1 MNEHRRLLL
10 QALAAAGAAGL
21 AGACGSDDQTSSAK
35 AASAEPPLETTRLRL
50 PKVPSACLAPQYV
63 AEALLRDEGF
73 DRIEYVGE
81 GMVSSG
87 VPGAQR
93 MGAGEVD
100 IGMNFAAPLVVAID
114 MGAPIVV
121 LAGVHAGCFELFAN
135 ENVRTIKDLKGK
147 SVAILGRNSAQ
158 HIFLA
163 SIATSVGID
172 PNRDIRWVDHPPAEG
187 KRLLAEGAIDAYLG
201 FPPDPQELR
210 AKKVGRLLLNSAVDR
225 PWSQYFCCMISANRE
240 WAARHPVAA
249 RRAVR
254 AILKAS
260 ELCATDP
267 DVGARAFLAQGFN
280 FDPGYARQA
289 LRELPYGKWRDYN
302 PEETLR
308 FYTLRLREAEM
319 IKGSPQKIIA
329 SGSDWR
335 IVDRL
340 RKEMKS

>member
-1 MNEHRRLLL
+1 
-10 QALAAAGAAGL
+10 
-21 AGACGSDDQTSSAK
+21 
-35 AASAEPPLETTRLRL
+35 
-50 PKVPSACLAPQYV
+50 
-63 AEALLRDEGF
+63 
-73 DRIEYVGE
+73 
-81 GMVSSG
+81 
-87 VPGAQR
+87 

-100 IGMNFAAPLVVAID
+100 IGMNFAAPLVRAID

-172 PNRDIRWVDHPPAEG
+172 PNRDIRWVEHPPAEG
-187 KRLLAEGAIDAYLG
+187 KRLLAEGGIDAYLG

-240 WAARHPVAA
+240 WATRHPVAA

-267 DVGARAFLAQGFN
+267 DVGARAFLAQGFD
-280 FDPGYARQA
+280 FDPAHARQA

-308 FYTLRLREAEM
+308 FYALRLREAEM
-319 IKGSPQKIIA
+319 VKSSPQKIIA

-335 IVDRL
+335 IVDQL
-340 RKEMKS
+340 RREMKS

>member
-1 MNEHRRLLL
+1 MNGHRRALL
-10 QALAAAGAAGL
+10 QALAAAGAVGL
-21 AGACGSDDQTSSAK
+21 GTDFAR
-35 AASAEPPLETTRLRL
+35 AAAADPPPETTRIRL
-50 PKVPSACLAPQYV
+50 PKVPSACAAPQYV
-63 AEALLRDEGF
+63 AETLLRDEGF

-81 GMVSSG
+81 GMQFAGTAG
-87 VPGAQR
+87 VQR

-100 IGMNFAAPLVVAID
+100 IGTNFAAPIVVAID
-114 MGAPIVV
+114 KGASAVV
-121 LAGVHAGCFELFAN
+121 LAGVHVGCFELFAN

-147 SVAILGRNSAQ
+147 SISIPAIDSAQ
-158 HIFLA
+158 HTFLA

-172 PNRDIRWVDHPPAEG
+172 PNRDIRWVDHPPVEG
-187 KRLLAEGAIDAYLG
+187 KRLLAEGKIDAYLG

-210 AKKVGRLLLNSAVDR
+210 AKKVGRLVLNSAVDR
-225 PWSQYFCCMISANRE
+225 PWSQYFCCMIVANRE

-267 DVGARAFLAQGFN
+267 ELAARAFLAQGFN
-280 FDPGYARQA
+280 FDPAYARQA
-289 LRELPYGKWRDYN
+289 LRELSYGKWRDYN

-308 FYTLRLREAEM
+308 FYALRLREAEM
-319 IKGSPQKIIA
+319 IKSPPQKIIA
-329 SGSDWR
+329 GGSDWR